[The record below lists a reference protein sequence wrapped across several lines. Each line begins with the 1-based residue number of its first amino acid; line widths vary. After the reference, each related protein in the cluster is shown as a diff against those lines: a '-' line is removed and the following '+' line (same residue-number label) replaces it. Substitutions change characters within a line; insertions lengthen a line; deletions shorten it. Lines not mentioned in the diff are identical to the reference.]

1 MENEI
6 FFRRSALLLERLDNL
21 RTNVGRR
28 ALELLTSEE
37 GFIHYVATMVRAD
50 CAGTGQRSIAGPALG
65 HNREM
70 RMGIRCGNRWLSFR
84 VPDGFCT
91 ASSRTPPWRIE
102 VKVCS
107 GQKFSIIQALLLLFA
122 IGLALP
128 GYALLETIGRQS
140 GKPRRTPV
148 GDGPFSESIRDCG
161 GLDPI
166 RSLGFAKRSDIPL
179 QRECRGFR
187 PKHYVFVR

>member
-1 MENEI
+1 
-6 FFRRSALLLERLDNL
+6 
-21 RTNVGRR
+21 
-28 ALELLTSEE
+28 
-37 GFIHYVATMVRAD
+37 MVRVD
-50 CAGTGQRSIAGPALG
+50 CAGAGQRSIAGPALG

-70 RMGIRCGNRWLSFR
+70 RTGIRGGNRWLSFR

-128 GYALLETIGRQS
+128 GYALLGTIGRQS

-148 GDGPFSESIRDCG
+148 GDGRFWNRFGIVAGSILFG
-161 GLDPI
+161 ALDSQKDQI
-166 RSLGFAKRSDIPL
+166 FPL